1 MYKVTEKD
9 LIGKI
14 KDFPIE
20 VVQKMLERQVEQ
32 GKTEDIKA
40 FQEYC
45 CLTFNGFDWSTS
57 EEGHTFWDKV
67 IYNKD
72 FDLFFKKYPRVDTHV
87 YYRGVPDR
95 GDEIIDELK
104 KLGGVNRFD
113 YDGSSD
119 YRLYFISPMTRV
131 IGFCIDDKTCA
142 ELLRDTYTEK
152 FLPEKKEL
160 IEIDGKRYRK
170 EDVINRIKD
179 LKEEK

>member
-1 MYKVTEKD
+1 MYKVKQSD
-9 LIGKI
+9 LIGDI

-32 GKTEDIKA
+32 GHTEDIKA
-40 FQEYC
+40 FQIIAIG
-45 CLTFNGFDWSTS
+45 GFDWSTS
-57 EEGHTFWDKV
+57 EEGHIFWNEV
-67 IYNKD
+67 IRQKN

-104 KLGGVNRFD
+104 KLGGKEDFCCEGRSTCRF
-113 YDGSSD
+113 
-119 YRLYFISPMTRV
+119 YFISPITRA
-131 IGFCIDDKTCA
+131 IGYCIDGIPCS
-142 ELLRDTYTEK
+142 ELLEDTYTEK

>member
-9 LIGKI
+9 LIGEI
-14 KDFPIE
+14 NNFPIE

-32 GKTEDIKA
+32 GHTEDIKA
-40 FQEYC
+40 FQENSC
-45 CLTFNGFDWSTS
+45 STFYGFDWSTS
-57 EEGHTFWDKV
+57 EEGHTFWNEV
-67 IYNKD
+67 ISWKN
-72 FDLFFKKYPRVDTHV
+72 FDLFFKKYPKVDARV

-95 GDEIIDELK
+95 GNEIIAELK
-104 KLGGVNRFD
+104 KLGGVNSHD
-113 YDGSSD
+113 YNGCAEHC
-119 YRLYFISPMTRV
+119 LYFIGPMTRV

-170 EDVINRIKD
+170 EDVINRIKE

>member
-9 LIGKI
+9 LIGDI

-32 GKTEDIKA
+32 WNEEDVQV
-40 FQEYC
+40 FQIIAIG
-45 CLTFNGFDWSTS
+45 GFDWSTS
-57 EEGHTFWDKV
+57 EEGLTFWKEV
-67 IYNKD
+67 IRQKN

-113 YDGSSD
+113 YDGSSEN
-119 YRLYFISPMTRV
+119 RLYFSSPITRV
-131 IGFCIDDKTCA
+131 IGFCMDGNA
-142 ELLRDTYTEK
+142 YSELLKDTYTEK

-160 IEIDGKRYRK
+160 IEIYGKRYRK

>member
-1 MYKVTEKD
+1 MYKVKQRD
-9 LIGKI
+9 LIGEV

-20 VVQKMLERQVEQ
+20 VVQKMLEEQVRQ
-32 GKTEDIKA
+32 GYKA
-40 FQEYC
+40 NLTMFQKGRDD
-45 CLTFNGFDWSTS
+45 GFSWLDSP
-57 EEGHTFWDKV
+57 EGVDFWGRI
-67 IYNKD
+67 IYEKN

-95 GDEIIDELK
+95 GDEIIAELK

>member
-1 MYKVTEKD
+1 MYKVKKSD
-9 LIGKI
+9 LIG
-14 KDFPIE
+14 DLEGFPIE

-32 GKTEDIKA
+32 GNEEDVQV
-40 FQEYC
+40 FQIMAMG
-45 CLTFNGFDWSTS
+45 GFDWSTS
-57 EEGHTFWDKV
+57 EEGLTFWKEV
-67 IYNKD
+67 IRQKN

>member
-9 LIGKI
+9 LIGDL

-32 GKTEDIKA
+32 GNEEDVQV
-40 FQEYC
+40 FQIMAMG
-45 CLTFNGFDWSTS
+45 GFDWSTS
-57 EEGHTFWDKV
+57 EEGLTFWKEV
-67 IYNKD
+67 IRQKN

-104 KLGGVNRFD
+104 KSGGKEDFYCEGRSTCRF
-113 YDGSSD
+113 
-119 YRLYFISPMTRV
+119 YFIRPLTKS
-131 IGFCIDDKTCA
+131 IEFCSDDDECA

-170 EDVINRIKD
+170 EDVINRIKE